1 MIETEYIINDQIMKR
16 TDTDNIIISKSKNI
30 VKTTFTFEG
39 SIWNDVNKFAIFTN
53 SWGDKKTIH
62 LGTANICSCIVPND
76 CLNGT
81 FFKVTVYGGDLIT
94 CNEVTIPL
102 KSSGYTK
109 NHHHSNDCGHEAK
122 DIFVEIFERL
132 DKSIDDIVVVDRCLQ
147 CYSNGELVDSVC
159 LDYVDEARLQEL
171 IQNVV
176 TKNEIREFLSDEG
189 YIKNLDFDFITGELI
204 FEK

>member
-62 LGTANICSCIVPND
+62 LGTACICSCIVPND

-102 KSSGYTK
+102 QNSRYTK
-109 NHHHSNDCGHEAK
+109 NHHHTNDCGHEAK

-132 DKSIDDIVVVDRCLQ
+132 DKSIDDIIVVDKCLQ
-147 CYSNGELVDSVC
+147 CYSNGELVDSV
-159 LDYVDEARLQEL
+159 
-171 IQNVV
+171 
-176 TKNEIREFLSDEG
+176 
-189 YIKNLDFDFITGELI
+189 
-204 FEK
+204 